1 MRRRSGT
8 ARTHRIAISCA
19 LAALACLWVVPAAV
33 AQTSCDNVCNQQYA
47 LCIAASCTPSPLGT
61 GSLGTALCT
70 CAVETGYSVGPVGCA
85 ARAPVQGNGFT
96 LLVSTFSTALYGAN
110 PFYNGTGVSADCYGG
125 PCITFDGKTAYC
137 SCKVVGAQGSLYWTE
152 AGGCTAPAQN
162 VVYSGA
168 SSPFNG
174 GLGDLAAQIA
184 KCSNTQAPTPTACSS
199 SSGSPKP

>member
-1 MRRRSGT
+1 MRRRFGM
-8 ARTHRIAISCA
+8 ARTSRIAAACA
-19 LAALACLWVVPAAV
+19 LAALAGFAVTPAAV

-85 ARAPVQGNGFT
+85 ERAPVQGNGFT
-96 LLVSTFSTALYGAN
+96 LLISTFSTALYGTN
-110 PFYNGTGVSADCYGG
+110 SFYNGTGVSADCYGG

-137 SCKVVGAQGSLYWTE
+137 SCKLGAQAHAYWTE
-152 AGGCTAPAQN
+152 AGGCTEPAQN

-168 SSPFNG
+168 SSPFDG
-174 GLGDLAAQIA
+174 GLADLAAQIA
-184 KCSNTQAPTPTACSS
+184 KCSNTQVPTPAACSS
-199 SSGSPKP
+199 ASGSPKP

>member
-1 MRRRSGT
+1 MVHNS
-8 ARTHRIAISCA
+8 RIAAVCA
-19 LAALACLWVVPAAV
+19 FAALAGFAFTLAAG
-33 AQTSCDNVCNQQYA
+33 AQESCDNVCNQQYA

-85 ARAPVQGNGFT
+85 ARAPIQGNGFT
-96 LLVSTFSTALYGAN
+96 LLVSTFSTALYGSN
-110 PFYNGTGVSADCYGG
+110 PFYSGTGNSADCYGG

-137 SCKVVGAQGSLYWTE
+137 ACKVDGTSDSPYWTE
-152 AGGCTAPAQN
+152 AGACTAPAQN

-174 GLGDLAAQIA
+174 GLADLAAQIA

-199 SSGSPKP
+199 ASGSPKP